1 MCRISSISVNPAE
14 EAQPEHGGKNVC
26 LRSQISPEL
35 GQREWSGR
43 HIPETGTISPL
54 RNGTWPGFLVDL
66 CGGKIYFSIGMNPVR
81 FTRGI
86 RQVDGHTA
94 D

>member
-1 MCRISSISVNPAE
+1 MCRTSSIRANPADE
-14 EAQPEHGGKNVC
+14 PQPEQGGKDVC

-54 RNGTWPGFLVDL
+54 RKGTCPDFFFG
-66 CGGKIYFSIGMNPVR
+66 GGKIILQNG
-81 FTRGI
+81 
-86 RQVDGHTA
+86 
-94 D
+94 

>member
-1 MCRISSISVNPAE
+1 MCRTSSISAKPAE
-14 EAQPEHGGKNVC
+14 ELQPGQGGKDVC

-54 RNGTWPGFLVDL
+54 RKGT
-66 CGGKIYFSIGMNPVR
+66 
-81 FTRGI
+81 
-86 RQVDGHTA
+86 
-94 D
+94 